1 MVRGPRAILIALA
14 VATSLAGCS
23 SSSFD
28 PENLTDKLDF
38 LNPKK
43 KLAGDRKPVFP
54 NGVPG
59 VQQGVPPELMKGYQ
73 SPSEPQVAADGQ
85 GQGGPGGQGGA
96 AGRGAKSAQA
106 GQAAVQPGAGAEE
119 GQEAPPPKPKRVAA
133 KPKPKPQPSPQAEP
147 AQEPAPQR
155 TAVPQQ
161 GQLAPWPNAPPPP
174 ATNTAQPAWP
184 ASPAPGTFQR

>member
-14 VATSLAGCS
+14 VAMPLAAC
-23 SSSFD
+23 SSFD

-38 LNPKK
+38 LDTKK

-59 VQQGVPPELMKGYQ
+59 VQQGVPPELVKGYQ
-73 SPSEPQVAADGQ
+73 APPEPQTAAAE
-85 GQGGPGGQGGA
+85 GQGGQGGQGGA
-96 AGRGAKSAQA
+96 QSSGQTAAQP
-106 GQAAVQPGAGAEE
+106 AAED
-119 GQEAPPPKPKRVAA
+119 GQEPPPKPKRVAA
-133 KPKPKPQPSPQAEP
+133 KPKPQPRPQAEP
-147 AQEPAPQR
+147 AQEPQAQPQR

-161 GQLAPWPNAPPPP
+161 QPQLAPWPNAPPP

-184 ASPAPGTFQR
+184 SAPAPGTFQR

>member
-14 VATSLAGCS
+14 VAMPLAACS

-54 NGVPG
+54 DGVPG

-73 SPSEPQVAADGQ
+73 APAEPQTAD
-85 GQGGPGGQGGA
+85 
-96 AGRGAKSAQA
+96 AGRGQGRPGGAQGAQPAQA
-106 GQAAVQPGAGAEE
+106 GQAGAQPGAEE
-119 GQEAPPPKPKRVAA
+119 GQAPPPKPKRVAA
-133 KPKPKPQPSPQAEP
+133 KPKPKPQPRPQADP
-147 AQEPAPQR
+147 AQEPPQR

-161 GQLAPWPNAPPPP
+161 QPQLAPWPNSPPPP
-174 ATNTAQPAWP
+174 PTNTAQPAWP